1 MAMPCLYCLP
11 DSLHGVQAT
20 AVMQARA
27 TFHSIM
33 QPASLCPR
41 QPAARQSVVASQQ
54 YYQTAVQRVAKV
66 CKLSVS
72 PDHRRRRELM
82 LQSLSAFL
90 HTELAGLG
98 LDLQNCGPLE
108 VLIFMS
114 EHYVPQ
120 HSGSR
125 LPNGSVQMAPNSV
138 ANSLSALSMGF
149 QDMGRQR
156 PSHPCPCL
164 VPCPG
169 PWCGGRLGAVASVG
183 TAGRRIWS
191 RLQQQQQVGRAI
203 APASGVSQTRP
214 QQPN

>member
-11 DSLHGVQAT
+11 DCLHGVQAN
-20 AVMQARA
+20 AVMQASA
-27 TFHSIM
+27 TFHGIM

-54 YYQTAVQRVAKV
+54 YYQTALQRVAKV

-90 HTELAGLG
+90 QTELAGLG

-149 QDMGRQR
+149 QDMGRQ
-156 PSHPCPCL
+156 
-164 VPCPG
+164 G
-169 PWCGGRLGAVASVG
+169 PWNNGAGNPVQCHDVKSWQRG
-183 TAGRRIWS
+183 YTRESTAGGYKS
-191 RLQQQQQVGRAI
+191 RGAQVNPPCHCKII
-203 APASGVSQTRP
+203 ACVHQYSACLSH
-214 QQPN
+214 